1 MEGITIFHPNTR
13 SKKVSIT
20 RHLLFL
26 YLVASL
32 LADRGVKTK
41 EGYTVASCEVLF
53 GSAPVASGGDGREAA
68 QLVCAVA
75 NPINKV

>member
-1 MEGITIFHPNTR
+1 
-13 SKKVSIT
+13 VSIT

-53 GSAPVASGGDGREAA
+53 GSATVRAEGMGVK
-68 QLVCAVA
+68 LH
-75 NPINKV
+75 NPFVQ